1 MASIPQPWDWLKDW
15 RSKDDKM
22 SRWMWKV
29 VKDKTDEAR
38 IVEAEGKGTKKR
50 KDTKKEEERV

>member
-1 MASIPQPWDWLKDW
+1 MASIPQSWDWLEDW
-15 RSKDDKM
+15 RSKDNKM

-38 IVEAEGKGTKKR
+38 IVEAEGKER
-50 KDTKKEEERV
+50 KDTKKEKERV